1 MTRTARRVL
10 AYGIGIPVALVLIA
24 VAAGWVMLRAS
35 LPRIDGEA
43 MLAGLSSPVT
53 IERDAAGI
61 PTIRGES
68 RIDVARATGYAHA
81 QDRLFQMDLLR
92 RTGAGELAGLL
103 GAGLLDADRH
113 IRPHQFRRRAEE
125 SLAALDAPDRALFE
139 AYAEGVNAAIASLR
153 ARPFEYLML
162 RATPSPWRAEDSL
175 LVVYAMWIDLQ
186 GLDDRDEQRRGR
198 LAAVLAGAGVPL
210 HRRAGCGERGG
221 SRRQPPARNAA
232 ADAGGI

>member
-1 MTRTARRVL
+1 MTRIARRL
-10 AYGIGIPVALVLIA
+10 FIYGFAIPVALALIA
-24 VAAGWVMLRAS
+24 FAAGWVMLRAS
-35 LPRIDGEA
+35 LPHIEGETT
-43 MLAGLSSPVT
+43 LAGLSSPVT

-113 IRPHQFRRRAEE
+113 IRPHQFRRRAQE
-125 SLAALDAPDRALFE
+125 SLAALDASDRALFE
-139 AYAEGVNAAIASLR
+139 AYAQGVNAAIASQG

-162 RATPSPWRAEDSL
+162 RTAPVPWRSEDSL

-186 GLDDRDEQRRGR
+186 GLDDRNEQRRGR
-198 LAAVLAGAGVPL
+198 LAAMLPEPAYRFMVEPQGALRVCLTAVCCP
-210 HRRAGCGERGG
+210 R
-221 SRRQPPARNAA
+221 
-232 ADAGGI
+232 